1 MKKSMPAAINP
12 SSQNSSKK
20 QTATNILQTH
30 FPNIRKR
37 EEIRKI
43 IAENPAL
50 NSLFMTWKLSFQEDF
65 LACCSGERGMKI
77 LYDGVFKEIFNPEYT
92 PQRLSSL
99 LSLIFSRN
107 VTIKEILPN
116 DSVRLGEESSLLYTD
131 IIVQLQDES
140 LANVEIQKIGYAF
153 PGERCACYSANHL
166 LRQYKRVRGKKGK
179 NFTYQQVKQVY
190 TIIFFER
197 SPEIFHAFPNHWLHK
212 FRQQS
217 DTGITMELLQE
228 YYFIPLDIFQKNM
241 HNKGINTSFEAW
253 LTFLSSTSPERIEE
267 LITHFPE
274 FKLMY
279 QEIYDLCLNTERV
292 MNMYSKELQ
301 ILDQN
306 TVHYMIDELQEQVDK
321 SKMIITQKE
330 QLLFQKDQIL
340 SQKDQEIRALK
351 AQIEKLQK

>member
-20 QTATNILQTH
+20 QAATNILQTH

-65 LACCSGERGMKI
+65 LACCSGER
-77 LYDGVFKEIFNPEYT
+77 
-92 PQRLSSL
+92 
-99 LSLIFSRN
+99 
-107 VTIKEILPN
+107 
-116 DSVRLGEESSLLYTD
+116 
-131 IIVQLQDES
+131 
-140 LANVEIQKIGYAF
+140 
-153 PGERCACYSANHL
+153 CACYSADHL

-179 NFTYQQVKQVY
+179 TFTYQQVKQVY

-212 FRQQS
+212 FKQQS

-241 HNKGINTSFEAW
+241 HNKGIDTPFEAW

-274 FKLMY
+274 FKPMY

-301 ILDQN
+301 ILDRN